1 MSFNVKKYTSSGWL
15 KGEDLDGQPVIV
27 CIKAAYE
34 HEFQDGE
41 TKPVIEVEELDEKLV
56 LNKTRT
62 RSLVELLG
70 DKPDAWIGQHVML
83 YPIQVSFG
91 GKASTSIGIGTAL
104 QRGKPKRTPSTRGVD
119 LPVGVEND
127 GDIPF

>member
-27 CIKAAYE
+27 C
-34 HEFQDGE
+34 
-41 TKPVIEVEELDEKLV
+41 IEVEELDEKLV